1 MENNASSPII
11 QLQSCTPGN
20 GYEMARSDAVGLSS
34 TTMSTR
40 LPPTLQAA
48 LAAAATVSNIPYLQD
63 AAVLAL
69 DIVTIIKVPLSSR
82 FALNRI
88 QQRSSKHRTSD
99 GTRGRTGDWEKMH
112 ASWFMPSCWQLM
124 SPQRLQ
130 KIF

>member
-48 LAAAATVSNIPYLQD
+48 LTAAATVSNIPYLQD

-82 FALNRI
+82 LALNRI
-88 QQRSSKHRTSD
+88 QRRSYT
-99 GTRGRTGDWEKMH
+99 GRPMEQEGVRAIGRRCMR
-112 ASWFMPSCWQLM
+112 AGLC
-124 SPQRLQ
+124 RLVGS
-130 KIF
+130 